1 MQNDIEQLFTD
12 GGLLSRHVENY
23 SARSQ
28 QIEMAEK
35 VAEALANHDTL
46 IAEAGTG
53 TGKTFAYLAPA
64 ILSGQKVFISTGTK
78 NLQDQLFKKDL
89 PKLRE
94 VLSVPVTAALLKGRS
109 NYLCHHRLSLAE
121 AEPASQFN
129 QHVLQQVREW
139 TGKTPSGDLSE
150 TDLLEEQS
158 SLWPKVTSTV
168 DNCLGQQCPDYED
181 CFIVEAR
188 RKAQEADI
196 VIINHHL
203 LMSDMALKASGQG
216 EVLPDAD
223 AIIIDEAH
231 QLPAIASQF
240 LGHRISSHQLQELA
254 RDSIREMEQEASDM
268 ADIRQAADKL
278 ENRLHQLKLTLGDSD
293 QRLPWHQ
300 CIQRYPEVQEQLD
313 GLISSVETLAEA
325 LEPASERSRGL
336 EQCFQRCEDLI
347 QRLSI
352 FSDNEQDENLV
363 LWLDIRSSGFILHA
377 TPQEVSQHFQQ
388 WIAEKPSAWIF
399 TSATLTVAGKFNSFI
414 QQLGLEDPVTASW
427 QSPFDYAHQS
437 LLYMPAIPVE
447 PAHPA
452 YNNHVADIARSVIEH
467 SRGRIFLLFTSYKA
481 LHEVADALQ
490 DMDYPIL
497 VQGNRAKNQLL
508 AEFREHGNAVLLGTN
523 SFWEGVDVRGEAL
536 SCVLID
542 KIPFAS
548 PGDPVLEARI
558 NHLRER
564 GGNPFRS
571 IQIPSAVIQ
580 LKQGMGRLIRDKR
593 DSGVLVLCDPRFLSK
608 PYGKVFMRSLPPM
621 PITQNLDD
629 VAAFFAVEATVESP
643 SSNRRQIP

>member
-1 MQNDIEQLFTD
+1 MQNDIEHLFAD
-12 GGLLSRHVENY
+12 GGLLSQHIEHY

-28 QIEMAEK
+28 QIEMADK
-35 VAEALANHDTL
+35 VAEALANGDTL

-94 VLSVPVTAALLKGRS
+94 VLSVPLKAALLKGRS
-109 NYLCHHRLSLAE
+109 NYLCHYRLTLAE
-121 AEPASQFN
+121 SEPSSPVN
-129 QHVLQQVREW
+129 QHTLQHIREW
-139 TGKTPSGDLSE
+139 AGKTPSGDLSE

-158 SLWPKVTSTV
+158 VLWPKVTSTV
-168 DNCLGQQCPDYED
+168 DNCLGQQCPDYDD

-223 AIIIDEAH
+223 AFIIDEAH

-240 LGHRISSHQLQELA
+240 LGHRVSSHQLQELS
-254 RDSIREMEQEASDM
+254 RDSVREMELEASDM
-268 ADIRQAADKL
+268 DNIRQCADKL
-278 ENRLHQLKLTLGDSD
+278 ENRLHQLKLTLGDGE
-293 QRLPWHQ
+293 QRMPWHQ
-300 CIQRYPEVQEQLD
+300 CLQRYPDVQEQLEHV
-313 GLISSVETLAEA
+313 ISAVENLAEA
-325 LEPASERSRGL
+325 LELAVERSRGL
-336 EQCFQRCEDLI
+336 EQCFQRCEELI
-347 QRLSI
+347 NKLTI

-363 LWLDIRSSGFILHA
+363 LWLEIRGSGFVLHA

-388 WIAEKPSAWIF
+388 WIADKPSSWIF

-427 QSPFDYAHQS
+427 QSPFDYARQS
-437 LLYMPAIPVE
+437 LLYMPSIPVE
-447 PAHPA
+447 PSSPA
-452 YNNHVADIARSVIEH
+452 YNSHVAEVARSVIEH
-467 SRGRIFLLFTSYKA
+467 SRGRIFLLFTSYRA

-497 VQGNRAKNQLL
+497 VQGSRAKNQLL
-508 AEFREHGNAVLLGTN
+508 AEFREHGNAILLGTN

-580 LKQGMGRLIRDKR
+580 LKQGIGRLIRDTQ
-593 DSGVLVLCDPRFLSK
+593 DAGVLVLCDPRFLSK

-621 PITQNLDD
+621 PITQKLDD
-629 VAAFFAVEATVESP
+629 VGRFFDMETVA
-643 SSNRRQIP
+643 

>member
-1 MQNDIEQLFTD
+1 MNHEMEQLFSE
-12 GGLLSRHVENY
+12 GGLLSQHIEHYR
-23 SARSQ
+23 AREQ

-35 VAEALANHDTL
+35 VAEALADGETL

-64 ILSGQKVFISTGTK
+64 MLSGQKIFISTGTK

-94 VLSVPVTAALLKGRS
+94 VLSVPLKAALLKGRS
-109 NYLCHHRLSLAE
+109 NYLCHYRLGLAE
-121 AEPASQFN
+121 GEPASQ
-129 QHVLQQVREW
+129 LQQHTLQQLREW
-139 TGKTPSGDLSE
+139 LGKTQSGDLSE
-150 TDLLEEQS
+150 ADLLEEQS
-158 SLWPKVTSTV
+158 ALWPKVTSTV
-168 DNCLGQQCPDYED
+168 DNCLGQQCPDYDE

-223 AIIIDEAH
+223 AFIIDEAH

-240 LGHRISSHQLQELA
+240 LGHRISSHQLQELI
-254 RDSIREMEQEASDM
+254 RDSIREMELEASDM
-268 ADIRQAADKL
+268 GEIRDAAEKMDS
-278 ENRLHQLKLTLGDSD
+278 RLHQLKMGLGDNE

-300 CIQRYPEVQEQLD
+300 CLKRFPGVREQLEV
-313 GLISSVETLAEA
+313 LIGSLENLAET

-336 EQCFQRCEDLI
+336 EQCYQRCDDLI
-347 QRLSI
+347 QRLTI
-352 FSDNEQDENLV
+352 FSDNEQDDNLV
-363 LWLDIRSSGFILHA
+363 LWLDIRGSGFILHA
-377 TPQEVSQHFQQ
+377 TPQEVSEHFQQ
-388 WIAEKPSAWIF
+388 WIAEKPASWVF
-399 TSATLTVAGKFNSFI
+399 TSATLTVAGKFNNFV
-414 QQLGLEDPVTASW
+414 QQLGLEDPDTASW
-427 QSPFDYAHQS
+427 QSPFDYGRQS
-437 LLYMPAIPVE
+437 LLYMPSIPVE
-447 PAHPA
+447 PSQPS
-452 YNNHVADIARSVIEH
+452 YNSHVADVARSVIEH
-467 SRGRIFLLFTSYKA
+467 SRGRTFLLFTSYRA
-481 LHEVADALQ
+481 LHEVADALA
-490 DMDYPIL
+490 DMDYPML
-497 VQGNRAKNQLL
+497 VQGSRAKNQLL

-564 GGNPFRS
+564 GGNPFRW
-571 IQIPSAVIQ
+571 IQIPAAVIQ
-580 LKQGMGRLIRDKR
+580 LKQGIGRLIRDTQ
-593 DSGVLVLCDPRFLSK
+593 DAGVLVLCDPRFLSK

-621 PITQNLDD
+621 PITQNIED
-629 VAAFFAVEATVESP
+629 VADFFNVETVV
-643 SSNRRQIP
+643 